1 MFRCSEVTVL
11 TVLKTSNILHYATM
25 LGNQNS
31 DDKVVVTGSFHLTL
45 ITTDSSTDR
54 VMSAE
59 SNTSERTV
67 QLITWLCFL

>member
-1 MFRCSEVTVL
+1 
-11 TVLKTSNILHYATM
+11 